1 MKNASLTVTTR
12 QPTTAAP
19 HDSRAGN
26 GPTMPKGIKKA
37 LLTVLLAVMLPGL
50 AWSQGFTIAGNELR
64 DANGN
69 NFVMKG
75 INIPLAWFTNDVN
88 GNIANIRRNTNA
100 NTLRIVVSTS
110 TPDAAWQT
118 CVQNCIANKMIPMV
132 ELHSVTGS
140 NSTADLQRMA
150 VWWASKAP
158 FLTRADIS
166 KYVLVNIANEWGD
179 WFMSSPTN
187 DPPGT
192 VWRDAYITAVRTIR
206 NAGINT
212 TIVVD
217 APGYGQD
224 NKVNTLLSYAPAVQ
238 AADPRR
244 NVLFS
249 LHMYCEWSVDGNSTV
264 TTQLAQVKNA
274 GVPIMVGEFGYQHSE
289 GSGTCDIN
297 ESQIISTCQANG
309 IGWLAWSWKG
319 NGGDVAYLDLSRD
332 WTGAS
337 LTAWGNTVVNGS
349 NGTKTAATAS
359 VFGAPT
365 TPTTPLP
372 ATLAN
377 GTYSIVARHS
387 GKALDVFNSSLVDG
401 ANVAQYPYGGTNNQ
415 KWTVTNEGGG
425 AYSIKAVHSGRAL
438 DVNGASTADGARVQ
452 QWYYGGGNNQKWRI
466 ESVGGGYYRIVSVNS
481 SKCLDVASV
490 SLANGANVQ
499 QYTCGGGTNQ
509 SFQFNP
515 VSAARSG
522 AIASSGTGTEVY
534 PNPSTDAFTVLQLGA
549 FSYVVQDATG
559 KELEAGSAT
568 NNATIGSS
576 LKPGLYIVRIQ
587 SEQGMKATKIVKN

>member
-1 MKNASLTVTTR
+1 
-12 QPTTAAP
+12 
-19 HDSRAGN
+19 
-26 GPTMPKGIKKA
+26 MPS
-37 LLTVLLAVMLPGL
+37 V
-50 AWSQGFTIAGNELR
+50 AWSQGFTISGNQLR
-64 DANGN
+64 DASGN

-75 INIPLAWFTNDVN
+75 INVPLAWFTSDVN

-110 TPDAAWQT
+110 TPDADWQT

-150 VWWASKAP
+150 TWWASKAS
-158 FLTRADIS
+158 FLTRSDIS
-166 KYVLVNIANEWGD
+166 RYILINVANEWGD

-192 VWRDAYITAVRTIR
+192 VWRDAYISAVRTMR

-238 AADPRR
+238 SADTRH

-249 LHMYCEWSVDGNSTV
+249 LHMYCEWSVGGNSTV
-264 TTQLAQVKNA
+264 TTDLARVKNA
-274 GVPIMVGEFGYQHSE
+274 GIPIMVGEFGYQHSE

-297 ESQIISTCQANG
+297 ESQIISTCQSNG

-319 NGGDVAYLDLSRD
+319 NGGDVVYLDLSRD
-332 WTGAS
+332 WAGTS
-337 LTAWGNTVVNGS
+337 LSAWGNTVVNGS

-359 VFGAPT
+359 VFGTSTT
-365 TPTTPLP
+365 TPPAT

-377 GTYSIVARHS
+377 GTYSIIARHS
-387 GKALDVFNSSLVDG
+387 GKGLDVTGAATTDG
-401 ANVAQYPYGGTNNQ
+401 ANVAQYTYSGGANQ
-415 KWTVTNEGGG
+415 KWTVTNEGSGL
-425 AYSIKAVHSGRAL
+425 YSIKAVHSGRAL
-438 DVNGASTADGARVQ
+438 EVNAASTADGANVQ
-452 QWYYGGGNNQKWRI
+452 QWYYSGGNNQKWRI
-466 ESVGGGYYRIVSVNS
+466 ESVGSGYYRVVSANS
-481 SKCLDVASV
+481 SKCLDVAGASV
-490 SLANGANVQ
+490 ADGANVQ

-509 SFQFNP
+509 SFQFTA
-515 VSAARSG
+515 VSASREV
-522 AIASSGTGTEVY
+522 ASSGTGVAIY
-534 PNPSTDAFTVLQLGA
+534 PNPSTDAFTISQIGT
-549 FSYVVQDATG
+549 FSYSVQDATG
-559 KELEAGSAT
+559 KDIETGKAT
-568 NNATIGSS
+568 GDVTIGRN
-576 LKPGLYIVRIQ
+576 LKAGMYIVRIQ
-587 SEQGMKATKIVKN
+587 SMEGVKFAKVVKN